1 MFDKEAI
8 QELAK
13 AQAITAAA
21 EAIGHRID
29 SSSGAI
35 ALPDDFN
42 LHDLEPYQ
50 PTRRRARG
58 TMTTSRLEDWA
69 AYVEIHKEGGAAAFV
84 NPAHMQAVCV
94 LNLGTPVAP
103 GHADNLAI
111 YKPETTAAY
120 DALRAIESTSGQTR
134 RLTQRSLAEWM
145 EDWAERIVCVDAEG
159 TAIDRR
165 KATAAVRAITIES
178 ASKAESV
185 EGQLSVERSSFE
197 QVKATSKDTLPAVVQ
212 FACEPYHGLRARTF
226 ELRLSIIT
234 GEKEPMLVLRT
245 IRAEWHRE
253 EMAIEL
259 ALNVRKEL
267 ADKVPVALGSYTTK

>member
-29 SSSGAI
+29 SASGAI
-35 ALPDDFN
+35 ALPDDFT
-42 LHDLEPYQ
+42 LHDLEQYQ

-58 TMTTSRLEDWA
+58 TMTTSRLEDWG
-69 AYVEIHKEGGAAAFV
+69 AYVALHTEPGATAFV
-84 NPAHMQAVCV
+84 NPTHMQAVCV
-94 LNLGTPVAP
+94 LNLGVPSQP

-111 YKPETTAAY
+111 YKPDTTAAY

-134 RLTQRSLAEWM
+134 RHSQRTLAEWM

-159 TAIDRR
+159 QALDRR
-165 KATAAVRAITIES
+165 KAIAAVRAITIES
-178 ASKAESV
+178 ARKAESV
-185 EGQLSVERSSFE
+185 DGQLSAQRSAFE
-197 QVKATSKDTLPAVVQ
+197 SVAATSRETLPTVVQ
-212 FACEPYHGLRARTF
+212 FACEPYHGLRSRTF
-226 ELRLSIIT
+226 ELRLSIVT

-267 ADKVPVALGSYTTK
+267 ADKVPVALGSYTAK